1 MVSGLIYTR
10 CDIKPFLLCR
20 GEKTKLFVPVRT
32 DKQIG
37 YREVRGY
44 YTFTKEDIEKQ
55 FPAASKVY
63 DNKINYPQAICPAT
77 VF

>member
-1 MVSGLIYTR
+1 M
-10 CDIKPFLLCR
+10 PR
-20 GEKTKLFVPVRT
+20 GEGEIVRAGT
-32 DKQIG
+32 HRQKDWIE